1 MRYQHALRLAGVG
14 GLLSLAALALSAVP
28 SGATLVCPP
37 GATDPSYCTNVL
49 PVAITDNESNV
60 GPTFARLN
68 GVSGP
73 NVDNGDITS
82 YVFQYGRS
90 KRYGNETNGGQVGPR
105 ARRDVSQRV
114 GFLRPC
120 TKYHFRIVS
129 DNPDGHVNGDDN
141 TFTTTFLSPIS
152 SVDSPAKVRHN
163 QRFTVTVNL
172 KTRAD
177 VTISLRRNGRTV
189 RQFNEGSS
197 DGSVS
202 ERIKAP
208 GARGTYDVRAV
219 ASLDCGSQTSD
230 NPLTVN

>member
-1 MRYQHALRLAGVG
+1 LRLAGVG

-37 GATDPSYCTNVL
+37 GATNVAYCTNVL
-49 PVAITDNESNV
+49 PVAITDNESDV
-60 GPTFARLN
+60 GPTFATLN

-73 NVDNGDITS
+73 NVAGGDTTN

-90 KRYGNETNGGQVGPR
+90 KGYGNETDGGQVGPR
-105 ARRDVSQRV
+105 ARRDVSERV
-114 GFLRPC
+114 GFLKPC

-141 TFTTTFLSPIS
+141 TFTTDFLAPIS
-152 SVDSPAKVRHN
+152 SVDSPDTVKHN
-163 QRFTVTVNL
+163 HRFTVTADL

-177 VTISLRRNGRTV
+177 VTISLRRHGHTV
-189 RQFNEGSS
+189 RRFDEGSS
-197 DGSVS
+197 DNSVS
-202 ERIKAP
+202 ETIKAP
-208 GARGTYDVRAV
+208 GARGNYTVRVV
-219 ASLDCGSQTSD
+219 ASLNCGSQTSD